1 MLEKLPHR
9 VNVAHSLSHPW
20 CPTSAGVEFHGDTR
34 VLRLRLP
41 SRATRKPGILW
52 AQYPPRCGKSLQW
65 LAVQM
70 HWRAKPEQM
79 CCEYAR
85 HAADS
90 RREFQTRQTCRQ
102 AAARDAIPETPRFAA
117 RVISNDATLAL
128 RRRMKKHDREKAVL
142 PHRPEPRS
150 LANLCGVQ
158 RVWQRKT

>member
-1 MLEKLPHR
+1 
-9 VNVAHSLSHPW
+9 
-20 CPTSAGVEFHGDTR
+20 
-34 VLRLRLP
+34 
-41 SRATRKPGILW
+41 
-52 AQYPPRCGKSLQW
+52 
-65 LAVQM
+65 M

-85 HAADS
+85 HVAAS
-90 RREFQTRQTCRQ
+90 RREFQTRKTCRQ
-102 AAARDAIPETPRFAA
+102 AAARDEIPETPRSAA

-158 RVWQRKT
+158 RVWQRKTDHIRGWSRGQRDAATHPSSLPAPRQPPARGRRARTQTVSMEEVYVR